1 MILSIWK
8 YFTTEI
14 TSSPVITTG
23 NMLVARLSSLPE
35 KSHVTPVDHVSP
47 TIAPLSVV
55 LNTKTIDIRD
65 IAPEKTIEEERT
77 VNNLS

>member
-65 IAPEKTIEEERT
+65 IALEKTIKE
-77 VNNLS
+77 